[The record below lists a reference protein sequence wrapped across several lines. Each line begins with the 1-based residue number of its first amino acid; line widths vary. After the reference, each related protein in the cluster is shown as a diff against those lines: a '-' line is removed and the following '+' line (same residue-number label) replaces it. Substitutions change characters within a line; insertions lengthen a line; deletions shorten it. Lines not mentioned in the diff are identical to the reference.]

1 MPLDGAAPAVT
12 RRGDVADPSSVRSS
26 TARASSVYRT
36 PPDIRAAAM
45 TGTDRNIPTT
55 PATSPPVSRRGM
67 DPASHD
73 EGEARV
79 VLDSP
84 TGFAPVTLEVRPAEG
99 ASYPVGRLAEE
110 QEAAWIGEVSCVRIG
125 IEAFRPHGLFTVSG
139 GMMLRRG
146 REGGQRRSAP
156 ERTAQARRAW
166 RRPPRR
172 ETAGAMMA
180 RFASARGAG
189 PRTRFR

>member
-1 MPLDGAAPAVT
+1 
-12 RRGDVADPSSVRSS
+12 
-26 TARASSVYRT
+26 
-36 PPDIRAAAM
+36 M

-55 PATSPPVSRRGM
+55 PATSPPASRRGM

-73 EGEARV
+73 EGDARV

-84 TGFAPVTLEVRPAEG
+84 PGFAPVTREVRPAER

-156 ERTAQARRAW
+156 GRRAQARGPALAI
-166 RRPPRR
+166 
-172 ETAGAMMA
+172 TSGD
-180 RFASARGAG
+180 RGRHDGSVRSRSRNWATEEV
-189 PRTRFR
+189 PMIALS